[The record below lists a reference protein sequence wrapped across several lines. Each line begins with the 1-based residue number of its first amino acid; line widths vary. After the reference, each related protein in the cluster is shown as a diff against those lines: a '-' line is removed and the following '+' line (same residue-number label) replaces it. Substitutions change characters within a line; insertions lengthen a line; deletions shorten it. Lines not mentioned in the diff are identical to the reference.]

1 MSVISAASF
10 MEVCYISNKNRII
23 NNKISSNLL
32 FCEKLERWDG
42 MSSGKEVREGEDIC
56 IYMADSS

>member
-23 NNKISSNLL
+23 NNKISSNL

-42 MSSGKEVREGEDIC
+42 VSSGKGVREGEDIC
-56 IYMADSS
+56 MSMADSS